1 MARILLVMRHG
12 KSRWDEPG
20 LTDHDRGLTKRGKR
34 DSRRMGKEINARG
47 IVPDVIISSTAK
59 RARSTARRVAKA
71 SGYSGDIVYDERLY
85 FGEFGECIRVLSEL
99 DYGAGVAMLIGHNPT
114 LEEFVSHFAHTQ
126 ILLPTA
132 ALACID
138 LPIDVW
144 YSFDASTPA
153 TLRFLLTSRELD
165 ES

>member
-20 LTDHDRGLTKRGKR
+20 LADHDRGLTKRGKR
-34 DSRRMGKEINARG
+34 DSRRMGKEISTRG
-47 IVPDVIISSTAK
+47 IVPDIVLTSMAK

-71 SGYSGDIVYDERLY
+71 SEYSGEILYDERLY
-85 FGEFGECIRVLSEL
+85 FGGFGECIHVLSEL
-99 DYGAGVAMLIGHNPT
+99 DYSVSVAMLIGHNPT
-114 LEEFVSHFAHTQ
+114 LEEFVGHFAHTQ
-126 ILLPTA
+126 IRLPTA

-144 YSFDASTPA
+144 YSFDARTPA
-153 TLRFLLTSRELD
+153 TLRFLLTPRELD
-165 ES
+165 EP